1 MLTEVLPSFV
11 ANFLSWWLLIDIRQR
26 ISKMF
31 NYCISQFIRTLKVS
45 VWQRVKQTGSLQLTH
60 THTKHGHF
68 LTDPGGSWRGLL
80 ICVVKVIAG
89 LGRIWTFIFIASS
102 CPRSTEICTIS
113 VWMCT
118 WWSGSVFS
126 LYRIRRTPGS
136 IQLSHL
142 ESWNCFPCL
151 FGI

>member
-1 MLTEVLPSFV
+1 MKHISDYRRKLIYMLREVLPLFM

-102 CPRSTEICTIS
+102 CPRSMYWDLYNLRVDVYMMKRI
-113 VWMCT
+113 
-118 WWSGSVFS
+118 GVF
-126 LYRIRRTPGS
+126 LVPD
-136 IQLSHL
+136 
-142 ESWNCFPCL
+142 
-151 FGI
+151 

>member
-1 MLTEVLPSFV
+1 MKHISDYRRKLTYMLTEVLPSSV

-80 ICVVKVIAG
+80 ICVVIVIAG

-113 VWMCT
+113 V
-118 WWSGSVFS
+118 
-126 LYRIRRTPGS
+126 
-136 IQLSHL
+136 
-142 ESWNCFPCL
+142 
-151 FGI
+151 